1 MYSRQS
7 PSKRYQELIE
17 QNRRLH
23 LQGAPAQGLPPELSF
38 PGKSIFRQLPHI
50 KRLVEATASVS
61 LLDYGCGKGQQY
73 EAQSIN
79 VNGAQLDA
87 TVQDFLDVD
96 YIYCYDA
103 AYPMYTKLPS
113 GKFDGVISTDV
124 LEHCPEDDLPWIID
138 EMFSYANR
146 FVFASVA
153 GFPAA
158 KTLPNGENAHCTQLD
173 PKWWNDTFTEAAAR
187 HANVTWEVWHSSLIE
202 LNGQRRFDDV
212 RLGNSGR

>member
-1 MYSRQS
+1 MNLHTTLGGIEWQNAASISQFAAFTMYSRQS

-79 VNGAQLDA
+79 VNGAQVDA

-96 YIYCYDA
+96 YIY
-103 AYPMYTKLPS
+103 
-113 GKFDGVISTDV
+113 
-124 LEHCPEDDLPWIID
+124 
-138 EMFSYANR
+138 
-146 FVFASVA
+146 
-153 GFPAA
+153 
-158 KTLPNGENAHCTQLD
+158 
-173 PKWWNDTFTEAAAR
+173 
-187 HANVTWEVWHSSLIE
+187 
-202 LNGQRRFDDV
+202 
-212 RLGNSGR
+212 